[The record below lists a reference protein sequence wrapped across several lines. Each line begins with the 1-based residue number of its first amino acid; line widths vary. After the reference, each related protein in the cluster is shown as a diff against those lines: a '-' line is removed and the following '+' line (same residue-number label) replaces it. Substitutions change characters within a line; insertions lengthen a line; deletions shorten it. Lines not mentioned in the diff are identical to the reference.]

1 MKLLKFPYLV
11 QDEILHNVGY
21 SELFLLSF
29 LSKNMS
35 KLIKKSQ
42 KSNFRKMVRC
52 IKYDH
57 TDEDEHMVFLRH
69 KHTKYNWDV
78 IMQFA
83 KREDKK
89 LNFNFKLN
97 LFGKKFEFGSSN
109 KQPSPYFKLNVFGRK
124 IAFRMTKKYGQCFPV
139 AHFRRHEK
147 KSSDQI
153 DSQLFPQ
160 FLRRFYGVSVDNK
173 PLSSFRSKRSKVI
186 KMSMMSAKQPLSL
199 DSKFYQTE
207 SIEIEQHQNAF
218 ATTLR
223 HFQGRQAVLTC
234 FTRCKISDL
243 IEFVNRW
250 KSGEAYHKLER
261 LEVGEVVEDQNRML
275 EAIGAKHIDPAKKV
289 PTHTVPRVFNR
300 YSEPNTKPIRS
311 RAYVVRATDNRVASV
326 LIEEKW
332 LKFGVW
338 DKTEDEFVKMVE

>member
-1 MKLLKFPYLV
+1 MMKHV
-11 QDEILHNVGY
+11 E
-21 SELFLLSF
+21 
-29 LSKNMS
+29 
-35 KLIKKSQ
+35 
-42 KSNFRKMVRC
+42 
-52 IKYDH
+52 
-57 TDEDEHMVFLRH
+57 
-69 KHTKYNWDV
+69 
-78 IMQFA
+78 
-83 KREDKK
+83 
-89 LNFNFKLN
+89 
-97 LFGKKFEFGSSN
+97 
-109 KQPSPYFKLNVFGRK
+109 
-124 IAFRMTKKYGQCFPV
+124 
-139 AHFRRHEK
+139 
-147 KSSDQI
+147 
-153 DSQLFPQ
+153 
-160 FLRRFYGVSVDNK
+160 
-173 PLSSFRSKRSKVI
+173 
-186 KMSMMSAKQPLSL
+186 MSMMSAKQPLSL